1 MERPLALLA
10 CVAGS
15 PMGSH
20 RRFFILHSETS
31 KLNKAKSHGG
41 LRYGYFFGQEDSF
54 DLAQPKVL
62 QIAIRSNAAYLAEGS
77 QQSTLVETGYV
88 AQIGHL
94 HERPQICARDLLKMI
109 DNLSIPLDSLCRSG
123 RISIVLAGLGR
134 NPASRFLYR
143 YWGGFRDP
151 HRRAPFLG

>member
-1 MERPLALLA
+1 
-10 CVAGS
+10 
-15 PMGSH
+15 
-20 RRFFILHSETS
+20 
-31 KLNKAKSHGG
+31 
-41 LRYGYFFGQEDSF
+41 
-54 DLAQPKVL
+54 VL
-62 QIAIRSNAAYLAEGS
+62 QIAVRPNTVDLAEGS
-77 QQSTLVETGYV
+77 RQSALVDTSDV

-94 HERPQICARDLLKMI
+94 DERPYICVRDLLEMI

-123 RISIVLAGLGR
+123 RTSIVLAGLGR

>member
-62 QIAIRSNAAYLAEGS
+62 HIAIRSNAAYLAEGS
-77 QQSTLVETGYV
+77 QQSTLVETGFV

-109 DNLSIPLDSLCRSG
+109 DNLSIPLDWLYRFSQTA
-123 RISIVLAGLGR
+123 ISLAGFEPG
-134 NPASRFLYR
+134 PAKGLLH
-143 YWGGFRDP
+143 WC
-151 HRRAPFLG
+151 